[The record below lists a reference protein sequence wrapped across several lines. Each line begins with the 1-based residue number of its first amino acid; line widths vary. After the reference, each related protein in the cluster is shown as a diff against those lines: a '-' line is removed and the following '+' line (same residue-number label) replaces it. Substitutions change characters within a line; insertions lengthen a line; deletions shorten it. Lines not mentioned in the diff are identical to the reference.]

1 MIKNNF
7 IYVLEEILLKDI
19 IYNDGDGKEIS
30 NALNNLKK
38 IDKDG
43 KFGFK

>member
-1 MIKNNF
+1 MYLKRNKWF
-7 IYVLEEILLKDI
+7 ILLKDI